1 MTVPNPEEPQ
11 PGTSNADP
19 GTAQHLETRRSR
31 REAGRGNG
39 RAAGGGSV
47 ARHSAT
53 MAIGTLGSRVLG
65 FIRTAMLTAVVGG
78 ALAADSFTVA
88 NSLPTQVYVL
98 INGGLL
104 SALIVPQITKA
115 MARKDGSQDFTDRLL
130 TLAFLVLAGV
140 TAVCLPAAPWIVDLL
155 SANKNPDFLS
165 LTTAITYIC
174 MPQVF
179 FYGLYSV
186 LGQVLNAY
194 GRFSAFAWAPAWA
207 NVIQIAG
214 LAYFIREWGQQPT
227 VTTWTPAMIWVLAG
241 TTTLGIVVQGVC
253 LIVPLIRS
261 GFRYRPRF
269 GWRGYGFG
277 DLSRMAGWTIAAL
290 TVSQLGGLVTT
301 RAMTVGAS
309 QAANVAGNGVQQYAY
324 SLYTLPH
331 SLITVSI
338 VTALFPAMS
347 RAFQEGDLAG
357 LRRWVVTGLTAP
369 AVLVIPSATLLIALG
384 RPMASALFPGLRVS
398 PALGLDEPG
407 DVATVLALMAI
418 GILPFGITAL
428 KQRYCF
434 ARGDGWLNFW
444 QVGVMTLG
452 NLITAVVA
460 MVATPPAYVVAVVAA
475 GGTISNIVAAGLF
488 LVIARRQLE
497 GLALRGVWLLWLRLT
512 AAATV
517 AGLVAWGTASYIAAP
532 TSRWLWQALA
542 LGVGTVA
549 FGLVFLAAS
558 WALRISEVTAVL
570 TRLTSRLTSRLG
582 SRPGG

>member
-1 MTVPNPEEPQ
+1 
-11 PGTSNADP
+11 
-19 GTAQHLETRRSR
+19 
-31 REAGRGNG
+31 
-39 RAAGGGSV
+39 
-47 ARHSAT
+47 
-53 MAIGTLGSRVLG
+53 MALGTLGSRALG
-65 FIRTAMLTAVVGG
+65 FIRTAMLTAVIGG

-115 MARKDGSQDFTDRLL
+115 MARQDGSQDFTDRLL

-140 TAVCLPAAPWIVDLL
+140 TAICLPAAPWIIDLL
-155 SANKNPDFLS
+155 SANKSPDFLS
-165 LTTAITYIC
+165 LTTALAYIC

-194 GRFSAFAWAPAWA
+194 GRFSAYAWAPAWA

-227 VTTWTPAMIWVLAG
+227 LTTWTPTMVWVLAG
-241 TTTLGIVVQGVC
+241 TTTLGIVVQGLC
-253 LIVPLIRS
+253 LIVPLMRS

-309 QAANVAGNGVQQYAY
+309 QAPNVAGNGIQQYAY

-369 AVLVIPSATLLIALG
+369 AVLVIPAATVLIALG
-384 RPMASALFPGLRVS
+384 RPMVSALFPGLRVV
-398 PALGLDEPG
+398 PALGVDEPG
-407 DVATVLALMAI
+407 NVALVLALMSI

-460 MVATPPAYVVAVVAA
+460 MVATPPEYVVAVVAA
-475 GGTISNIVAAGLF
+475 GGTISNIVGAGLF
-488 LVIARRQLE
+488 LLVARRQLD
-497 GLALRGVWLLWLRLT
+497 GLALRGVWFLWLRLT
-512 AAATV
+512 VASGV
-517 AGLVAWGTASYIAAP
+517 AGLAAWAVASYIAAP
-532 TSRWLWQALA
+532 TSRWLLQAIALIVGGVLFVLA
-542 LGVGTVA
+542 FVVA
-549 FGLVFLAAS
+549 SRL
-558 WALRISEVTAVL
+558 LRIGEVTEVL
-570 TRLTSRLTSRLG
+570 TRLTSRITGRLG
-582 SRPGG
+582 ARSAR

>member
-1 MTVPNPEEPQ
+1 
-11 PGTSNADP
+11 
-19 GTAQHLETRRSR
+19 
-31 REAGRGNG
+31 
-39 RAAGGGSV
+39 
-47 ARHSAT
+47 
-53 MAIGTLGSRVLG
+53 MALGTLGSRVLG
-65 FIRTAMLTAVVGG
+65 FIRTAMLTAVIGG

-115 MARKDGSQDFTDRLL
+115 MARQDGSRDFTDRLL

-140 TAVCLPAAPWIVDLL
+140 TAICLPAAPWIIDLL
-155 SANKNPDFLS
+155 SANKSPDFLS
-165 LTTAITYIC
+165 LTTALAYIC

-194 GRFSAFAWAPAWA
+194 GRFSAYAWAPAWA

-227 VTTWTPAMIWVLAG
+227 LTTWTPTMVWVLAG
-241 TTTLGIVVQGVC
+241 TTTLGIVVQGLC
-253 LIVPLIRS
+253 LIVPLMRS

-269 GWRGYGFG
+269 GWRCYGFG

-309 QAANVAGNGVQQYAY
+309 QAPNVAGNGIQQYAY

-369 AVLVIPSATLLIALG
+369 AVLVIPAATVLIALG
-384 RPMASALFPGLRVS
+384 RPMVSALFPGLRVV
-398 PALGLDEPG
+398 PALGVDEPG
-407 DVATVLALMAI
+407 NVALVLALMSI

-460 MVATPPAYVVAVVAA
+460 MVATPPEYVVAVVAA
-475 GGTISNIVAAGLF
+475 GGTISNIVGAGLF
-488 LVIARRQLE
+488 LLVARRQLD
-497 GLALRGVWLLWLRLT
+497 GLALRGVWFLWLRLT
-512 AAATV
+512 VASGV
-517 AGLVAWGTASYIAAP
+517 AGLAAWAAASYIAAP
-532 TSRWLWQALA
+532 TSRWLLQAIALIVGGVLFVLA
-542 LGVGTVA
+542 FVVA
-549 FGLVFLAAS
+549 SRL
-558 WALRISEVTAVL
+558 LRIGEVTEVL
-570 TRLTSRLTSRLG
+570 TRLTSRITGRLG
-582 SRPGG
+582 ARSAR